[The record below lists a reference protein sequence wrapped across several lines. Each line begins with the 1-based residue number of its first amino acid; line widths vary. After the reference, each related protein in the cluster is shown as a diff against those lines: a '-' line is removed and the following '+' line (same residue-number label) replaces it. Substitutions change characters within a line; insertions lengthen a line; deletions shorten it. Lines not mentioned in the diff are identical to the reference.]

1 MALPLPSNHT
11 GEDKI
16 TARNLANY
24 SDHNKNFVNDRP
36 IVKIFDFPNIMNATG
51 PADLMGQG
59 GGTPTLPEVNAS
71 EICGLFMDTNLDS
84 HGFQVVLPH
93 DMDVNEQV
101 DFRYLWSNSEAA
113 ATGAGLW
120 VMFYNPVR
128 VGVSTAIA
136 IAATQI
142 QVPIQNQVDLAANV
156 QQWTSWGSITAG
168 QLLALE
174 AGTDVLHC
182 CINMTTL
189 DTIADA
195 TLYCGQMR
203 YSRRLI

>member
-16 TARNLANY
+16 TARTLANY
-24 SDHNKNFVNDRP
+24 SDFTKNFVNDRP
-36 IVKIFDFPNIMNATG
+36 IVTVFDFPNIQEAT
-51 PADLMGQG
+51 PADLLGQG
-59 GGTPTLPEVNAS
+59 AGTPLLSEINAS
-71 EICGLFMDTNLDS
+71 EICGLTMDANTES
-84 HGFQVVLPH
+84 HGFEVVLPH
-93 DMDVNEQV
+93 DMDVDEDV
-101 DFRYLWSNSEAA
+101 DFRFLWSNSEAA
-113 ATGAGLW
+113 ATGSGLW
-120 VMFYNPVR
+120 VMFYNPCR

-136 IAATQI
+136 VAATQI
-142 QVPIQNQVDLAANV
+142 QVPIQNQVDLAAEV

-168 QLLALE
+168 QLSALE

-182 CINMTTL
+182 CINATTL
-189 DTIADA
+189 TVIANM

>member
-1 MALPLPSNHT
+1 M
-11 GEDKI
+11 I
-16 TARNLANY
+16 TARNLRNY
-24 SDHNKNFVNDRP
+24 SDHNKNFVMDRP
-36 IVKIFDFPNIMNATG
+36 IVTIFDFPNLQEAT
-51 PADLMGQG
+51 PADLLGQG
-59 GGTPTLPEVNAS
+59 AGTPALTEINAS
-71 EICGLFMDTNLDS
+71 EICGLVMDANLES
-84 HGFQVVLPH
+84 HGFQVVLPY
-93 DMDVNEQV
+93 DMDVTEDV
-101 DFRYLWSNSEAA
+101 DFRFLWSNSEAA

-128 VGVSTAIA
+128 VGVITPIA

-168 QLLALE
+168 QLGALE

-189 DTIADA
+189 DTIANA

-203 YSRRLI
+203 YYRRLI